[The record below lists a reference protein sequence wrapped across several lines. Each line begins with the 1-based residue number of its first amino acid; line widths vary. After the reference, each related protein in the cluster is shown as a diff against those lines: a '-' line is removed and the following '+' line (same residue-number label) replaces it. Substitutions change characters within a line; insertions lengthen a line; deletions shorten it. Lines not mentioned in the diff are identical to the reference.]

1 MKSKVTVSCDKGYY
15 ANIGSFHLWYNI
27 LVHKTYTFP
36 FSSLSL
42 HHDQIYIG
50 LPGPK
55 EETRES
61 YYFSQLRHYNS
72 YLILDKQ
79 MIPEE
84 NKVLGR
90 SSIV

>member
-15 ANIGSFHLWYNI
+15 ANIGSFPLWYNI
-27 LVHKTYTFP
+27 LVRKTYTVP
-36 FSSLSL
+36 FSSLSP
-42 HHDQIYIG
+42 HHDQIYID

-55 EETRES
+55 EETRKS
-61 YYFSQLRHYNS
+61 HFSQLSHYNS
-72 YLILDKQ
+72 YLILNKQ

-84 NKVLGR
+84 NKALVR